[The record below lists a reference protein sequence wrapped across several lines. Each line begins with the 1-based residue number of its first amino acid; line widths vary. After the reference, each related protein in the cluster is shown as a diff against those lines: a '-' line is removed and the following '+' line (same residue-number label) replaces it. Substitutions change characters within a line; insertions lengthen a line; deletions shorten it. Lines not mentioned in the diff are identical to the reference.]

1 MPAKYFP
8 KQVTRNPSFHNT
20 HSSQKNIPTLN
31 RKLIKKF
38 VYRDLCCPWSRTQ
51 APSGQWSCTVKHIHL
66 KFERPNAE
74 VNKLERQVIDKI
86 YVKTVVEEEDTTVYA
101 PNGEVHAVFL
111 KGAIPLGTYEM
122 AYPFLLKAASSS
134 VIGGFRGTAA
144 GTGTQ
149 PSYKKDG
156 TLSNM
161 RRVPKEERLVG
172 AKDGVL
178 GYLDQNNFSPC
189 RLTAYTRNHWQQFGS
204 TVLPYI
210 QAVDNLFRTHM
221 PERHAAQLSVA
232 SMTPGYTIEG
242 TSFSTA
248 TVNLNFATACHRDYG
263 DLAEGAGV
271 ITCFSSGEF
280 TGGTLV
286 FPKWNLGF
294 NLGTGDVLLCNVH
307 EVHGNLPLVG
317 EVGEYQRLSCVFYYR
332 EKLQDCL
339 E

>member
-1 MPAKYFP
+1 M
-8 KQVTRNPSFHNT
+8 
-20 HSSQKNIPTLN
+20 
-31 RKLIKKF
+31 
-38 VYRDLCCPWSRTQ
+38 
-51 APSGQWSCTVKHIHL
+51 KHIQL
-66 KFERPNAE
+66 KFERPDAE
-74 VNKLERQVIDKI
+74 VSELERQVMDGT
-86 YVKTVVEEEDTTVYA
+86 YVQTVVENEDTTIIT
-101 PNGEVHAVFL
+101 PGGDVHAVFL
-111 KGAIPLGTYEM
+111 KGAIPRGTYEM

-161 RRVPKEERLVG
+161 RRVPKEERLLG

-189 RLTAYTRNHWQQFGS
+189 RLTAYTRNHWEQFGG

-210 QAVDNLFRTHM
+210 QTVDSLFRTHM

-232 SMTPGYTIEG
+232 STTPGYAIEG
-242 TSFSTA
+242 TAFSTV
-248 TVNLNFATACHRDYG
+248 TVNLNFATACHRDSG

-271 ITCFSSGEF
+271 ITCFTSGEF
-280 TGGTLV
+280 AGGTLV

-294 NLGTGDVLLCNVH
+294 NLSTGDVLLCNVH
-307 EVHGNLPLVG
+307 ELHGNLPLVG
-317 EVGEYQRLSCVFYYR
+317 EKGAYQRLSCVFYYR
-332 EKLQDCL
+332 ENLQQCVQ
-339 E
+339 